1 MIASPLPSRPRSRP
15 IRFARLA
22 ATGLGLCLVFGLHA
36 ARAQTPPYDHPLFT
50 GPVHDAPPQPFD
62 LEHLRLDARL
72 DPDGARL
79 SARARLRLTLVED
92 APGTLL
98 LSARDLAVDS
108 VRVRFDTLA
117 FAAAF
122 RLGGGDSLLVTLDTL
137 PAPGRPF
144 EVEVAYT
151 ARPGRGLYVHPA
163 AGPAARPY
171 VWTSAEPG
179 TQAHWLPV
187 PPAPGDRFTTDL
199 RLTVDRRFHALA
211 PGRLVETLP
220 NDDGTVTYRFVN
232 ERPYPSHALVTASG
246 VFGTEETV
254 PLVGGREMTFASAA
268 SPERIA
274 EAARTFAHA
283 PEIARF
289 FSKYLRYPLPGPGF
303 TALAL
308 PDLFPERL
316 AAPHLALFD
325 DGLLLDRRAAL
336 DENPDGPLAEA
347 LAAQWFGM
355 LISADYWTD
364 RWLDDA
370 LPAFLSARFL
380 ADEDGESALELLM
393 ESFAERYFDEAR
405 RYRRP
410 LVWDRWEEPGDLLDA
425 HGRDKGAWV
434 LFMLWKR
441 MGDEAFRNALNRYLH
456 AYDYATAGSEDLR
469 RMLEAE
475 AGVRLDDFFDAWVY
489 AAGHPVLDVTY
500 AYDAARG
507 SLSVTVRQT
516 QEGFLVPEV
525 FEAGLDLEVGT
536 LAGPERFPIR
546 LTRREQTFTF
556 PLPMPPRYV
565 LVDAG
570 DALLAE
576 VRTEQPAAA
585 WVGQLMRAEAPV
597 HRLRAARAL
606 RAFREDPDLLL
617 GLRSALARE
626 PEARVRAA
634 VVETMASLPPSPS
647 VKRAL
652 LAALDDDAPD
662 VRRAALDGLA
672 AYPDD
677 DAVAER
683 ALAPANTDPS
693 ARVQAA
699 AVRTLARLGAP
710 NALDVVRSAL
720 VTPSHRDVIRRAA
733 LEALPGLPMPPREA
747 LSVALTYS
755 AEDRPARVRAAAVAL
770 LAHLAPERRRAR
782 RRLFRLLADPHPR
795 VRRAALDAVA
805 AMGTPEA
812 REALERRLAEE
823 PEPRLARRIRQALR
837 RLAAASGA

>member
-1 MIASPLPSRPRSRP
+1 MSSLTPSPRLERIARRS
-15 IRFARLA
+15 
-22 ATGLGLCLVFGLHA
+22 ATGLWLCLVLGALV
-36 ARAQTPPYDHPLFT
+36 ARAQAPPYDHPLFT
-50 GPVHDAPPQPFD
+50 GPVHDAPLQPFD
-62 LEHLRLDARL
+62 LEHLRLDAHL
-72 DPDGARL
+72 DPEEGRL
-79 SARARLRLTLVED
+79 SARARFRMTRLED
-92 APGTLL
+92 SLATLL
-98 LSARDLAVDS
+98 LSARDLAVAG
-108 VRVRFDTLA
+108 VRVRFDTLT

-122 RLGGGDSLLVTLDTL
+122 RHGGKDSLLITLDTL
-137 PAPGRPF
+137 PPPGRPF

-151 ARPGRGLYVHPA
+151 ARPRRGLYVRPA
-163 AGPAARPY
+163 AEPDGRPY
-171 VWTSAEPG
+171 VWTSAAPE

-187 PPAPGDRFTTDL
+187 LPAPGDRFTTDL

-232 ERPYPSHALVTASG
+232 EKPYPSHALVTAAG
-246 VFGTEETV
+246 VFETEETV
-254 PLVGGREMTFASAA
+254 PLVGGREMSFASAA
-268 SPERIA
+268 RPERRA

-289 FSKYLRYPLPGPGF
+289 FSTYLRYPLPGPGF

-308 PDLFPERL
+308 PDLFPERI

-325 DGLLLDRRAAL
+325 DGLLADRRAAL

-380 ADEDGESALELLM
+380 ADEDGESSLELLM

-441 MGDEAFRNALNRYLH
+441 MGDEAFRSALNRYLH

-500 AYDAARG
+500 AYDAAHEA
-507 SLSVTVRQT
+507 LSVTVRQT

-525 FEAGLDLEVGT
+525 FEADLDVEVGA
-536 LAGPERFPIR
+536 LSGPERFPVR

-565 LVDAG
+565 LMDAG
-570 DALLAE
+570 DAFLAE
-576 VRTEQPAAA
+576 IRTHQPAAA
-585 WVGQLMRAEAPV
+585 WVGQLTRAEAPV

-606 RAFREDPDLLL
+606 RAFRTHPDLLL
-617 GLRSALARE
+617 GLRSALSHE
-626 PEARVRAA
+626 PEARVRTA

-647 VKRAL
+647 VERAL
-652 LAALDDDAPD
+652 LAALADDAPD

-677 DAVAER
+677 DAVAAR
-683 ALAPANTDPS
+683 ALALANTDPS

-733 LEALPGLPMPPREA
+733 LAVLPGLPMPPREA
-747 LSVALTYS
+747 LTVALTYS
-755 AEDRPARVRAAAVAL
+755 TGDRPAGVRAAAVPL
-770 LAHLAPERRRAR
+770 LAHLAEERRRAR
-782 RRLFRLLADPHPR
+782 RRLFRLLADPHPG

-812 REALERRLAEE
+812 RQTLERRLAEE
-823 PEPRLARRIRQALR
+823 PEPRLARRIRQALD
-837 RLAAASGA
+837 RL